1 MNYQVKIRDIVNQE
15 VDFYRSINGFV
26 LICKAF
32 SVIILDRKA
41 PFK

>member
-15 VDFYRSINGFV
+15 VDFYKTINGLV
-26 LICKAF
+26 LVCKAF
-32 SVIILDRKA
+32 AVIILDRKA